1 MATITID
8 IATPKELIYS
18 GEADFVVIPGTMGE
32 LGIYPKHCPL
42 LTTIQP
48 GEIRVKTGDEEISIY
63 VEGGFCEVLPEKITV
78 LGDIAERAESIDIEE
93 AKAAVLNAEEL
104 KKNAGEKV
112 EISTADNFLRQ
123 SQIRL
128 KIAERRNRRRKA
140 SQ

>member
-1 MATITID
+1 MSTIKID
-8 IATPKELIYS
+8 IATPKKLIYS

-48 GEIRVKTGDEEISIY
+48 GEIRVKKGEEDISIY
-63 VEGGFCEVLPEKITV
+63 VEGGFCEILPEKITV

-93 AKAAVLNAEEL
+93 AKAALHRAEEL
-104 KKNAGEKV
+104 KKTAGEKAD
-112 EISTADNFLRQ
+112 ISTADNFLRQ

-128 KIAERRNRRRKA
+128 KIAERRHHRPGSGR
-140 SQ
+140 